1 MSVAHHNA
9 VLRKGEERARNLEEK
24 LAAIV
29 LPILE
34 EAGEQAATRFRAL
47 AVDHLAA
54 SAQLQAADRARVKAM
69 GVAAARRLV
78 RSLAL
83 TAAID
88 VKSNSTMIA
97 VKPRPDEAAALAD
110 ADGYPPENLHVTL
123 CSLGEIDGDL
133 TEVVDALRPVAA
145 AHPPLIGMVG
155 GYGQFGMPDGSSVGI
170 LLPDVPGLVELR
182 CAVAESLYGAG
193 IDYAR
198 EHGFEAHIT
207 VDDEPEP
214 GELEEM
220 LPMSGQPLHFD
231 DLLIVRGDTEI
242 IPLPLVGVPALTAAA
257 GDRYCL
263 PAQLR
268 TKTDPVRQEVIKTMM
283 KASLEGVGLSFDV
296 TNPLAARVLAQS
308 ASQITHISKTTQL
321 DVMKVIHAA
330 HDEGLSIDDT
340 ADAIRA
346 SMKEA
351 SPARARLIAR
361 TELAG
366 AVNGGSLAATKIVAN
381 ATGLAMFKQWMTA
394 LGAKHPRHAKYP
406 GLGGQTRK
414 LDDYFQ
420 VGRASMEYPADPSGP
435 PEEVCNCRCTMGYTD
450 NAAAITLFAS
460 GDLPCPLPH
469 GSEIPTRS
477 LQSALAAEIETLTA
491 AGPAGWSA
499 PAPDEILDV
508 SCGAAKVGD
517 TALSGLGRT
526 EDAFG
531 HAQEYIPWDEH
542 PGARERLRDALLS
555 PGARSV
561 HPVERE
567 VFDGELIPTQ
577 IRLEGDKVEAIRALP
592 EIPRGKS
599 AAEDIIIVKLG
610 GKFYVEEGHHRVA
623 AMLLNARQRGSKS
636 LLLHVYD
643 LDAP

>member
-9 VLRKGEERARNLEEK
+9 VLRKGEERARDLEEK
-24 LAAIV
+24 LAAILLPV
-29 LPILE
+29 L
-34 EAGEQAATRFRAL
+34 EQAGDEAARRFAAL

-54 SAQLQAADRARVKAM
+54 SARMLAADRARVKTM
-69 GVAAARRLV
+69 GLAAARKLAKSLV
-78 RSLAL
+78 L

-88 VKSNSTMIA
+88 VQSNSTMIA

-123 CSLGEIDGDL
+123 CYLGEIDGDL
-133 TEVVDALRPVAA
+133 TAIVDALRPVAA
-145 AHPPLIGMVG
+145 AHPPLIGQVG
-155 GYGQFGMPDGSSVGI
+155 GYGQFGMPDGTSVGI

-182 CAVAESLYGAG
+182 CAVAEGLYDAG
-193 IDYAR
+193 IYYAR

-214 GELEEM
+214 GELEQM
-220 LPMSGQPLHFD
+220 LPLSGSPLHFD
-231 DLLIVRGDTEI
+231 ELLIVRGDTEI

-296 TNPLAARVLAQS
+296 TNPLTARVLAQS

-330 HDEGLSIDDT
+330 HEEGLSIPDT
-340 ADAIRA
+340 AAAIREK
-346 SMKEA
+346 MREA

-366 AVNGGSLAATKIVAN
+366 AVNGGSLAATKIVSN
-381 ATGLAMFKQWMTA
+381 ATGQAMFKQWMTA
-394 LGAKHPRHAKYP
+394 VGAKHPRHAKYP

-420 VGRASMEYPADPSGP
+420 VGTASLEYPGDPAGP
-435 PEEVCNCRCTMGYTD
+435 PAEICNCRCTMGYTD

-460 GDLPCPLPH
+460 AEVCPVDH
-469 GSEIPTRS
+469 GCEIPTDVDRS
-477 LQSALAAEIETLTA
+477 IASESKGLTA

-508 SCGAAKVGD
+508 SCGAASTVGD

-555 PGARSV
+555 PDPRSV

-592 EIPRGKS
+592 QIPRGTS